1 MRRLFSLLLASTLI
15 LVACGSDGNE
25 KKEKKESK
33 KSEVRKET
41 KKNDDKPKNEKKNR
55 DVNQSNT
62 ERVQNRNN
70 NNNNNNNNNYSSSNY
85 NNQQPN
91 NSNNY
96 KVIENGDTVTEI
108 YNGQSHTTTNN
119 PVRDDYV
126 EGETD
131 PIYKREYKHFYT
143 PEEAKR
149 AQENSDQALR
159 EMGLEPERYE

>member
-25 KKEKKESK
+25 KKEKK

-70 NNNNNNNNNYSSSNY
+70 NDNNSSNH
-85 NNQQPN
+85 NNQQLN

-143 PEEAKR
+143 HEEAKR

-159 EMGLEPERYE
+159 EMGLEPERYGMSTFF

>member
-62 ERVQNRNN
+62 ERVQNR
-70 NNNNNNNNNYSSSNY
+70 NNNNNNYSSSNY